1 MTELEKKKLSVEL
14 LRVNAAKEE
23 LILRIMERME
33 EIDRIRDMI
42 VVQEAKEVEIKQKL
56 GLS

>member
-23 LILRIMERME
+23 LLLNIMVKMD
-33 EIDRIRDMI
+33 EIDRINVTI
-42 VVQEAKEVEIKQKL
+42 AIQEAKEIELKAKL
-56 GLS
+56 GLK